1 MTSLGRRGPGSQNQQ
16 DKDSVGSS
24 SQCSGQDSSAS
35 SQVDLGQARAGLG
48 SAINTSGQGLG
59 HTRSGSG
66 GNTEKDS
73 TLRKPIIRITEHS
86 PEARGRYFLHVC
98 DLNGKCV
105 SQLNLIHVFSC
116 LHYKAGLKI
125 QK

>member
-1 MTSLGRRGPGSQNQQ
+1 MNIIPCQYLDVSELHNSALLRSCKQSIFHLDRRGQGSQNQQ

-35 SQVDLGQARAGLG
+35 SQVDLGQARAGQG
-48 SAINTSGQGLG
+48 SFTTFGGHGSG

-66 GNTEKDS
+66 GATEKDS

-86 PEARGRYFLHVC
+86 PEARGEKFLSR
-98 DLNGKCV
+98 LV
-105 SQLNLIHVFSC
+105 SL
-116 LHYKAGLKI
+116 
-125 QK
+125 